1 MLEVY
6 CSDLAAIYTSQVP
19 SGLTPSMWYVYIEV
33 VQCKIVESFLKAKY
47 CLNLTHYI
55 SLLIVFV
62 GEWEHILTL
71 IQ

>member
-6 CSDLAAIYTSQVP
+6 CPDLAAIYTSPFP
-19 SGLTPSMWYVYIEV
+19 SGLTPSIWYVYIEV
-33 VQCKIVESFLKAKY
+33 VQCKILESFLKAKY
-47 CLNLTHYI
+47 CLNPLY
-55 SLLIVFV
+55 LIVFV